1 MVNIAQLETLTSSGL
16 VRRAKKSLDKN
27 SVTWKDKGESVWT
40 YSFDGTNGKLDF
52 TELES
57 SQCDCPAEGLCKHI
71 VAAAISSINEG
82 DTKTDFVPQRL
93 NLEELFEEAGKVAC
107 RKAFREWSAN
117 WKEYFSQIDDNSSLE
132 LNTSPKALLKNETDH
147 CSLSWDN
154 KVAILGAAG
163 GLSAITVEGGDIKDK
178 LVSAAIYT
186 ALNNDHVVWPTWL
199 LDEEESSSNRIA
211 EEKSD
216 LKRKVKQQLISLV
229 SRGVRDLVPT
239 SIVELVTLVPSLK
252 SAGENRIGN
261 GILSLSTLIE
271 LRNNDHGLDPSVQIL
286 QQISMVYS
294 LCDSSAD
301 IQTYDSDYF
310 EHLNL
315 LCLGGHQWV
324 NNSGSVGLSMVFL
337 SDDGKLYS
345 ASLMRNKAGGGFS
358 PQQAWSK
365 QTLWSGAPINKDLPG
380 TYCALES
387 ASLNSWKSLSLSTK
401 TLFKR
406 ANKDGFDWQPITDWQ
421 DLKAVSEFGY
431 ALLKVK
437 RWISCDFDEAR
448 QQLMLQIED
457 DQKQVL
463 VVSQKYT
470 TDTENRIANLLE
482 HWSSQAKYL
491 LVRYV
496 PSEGAHTFEPIS
508 MYEKSWLSLDF
519 MKAKKARLNLLSRM
533 MSRFKKDA
541 PYQIPGDDEL
551 SILLTTLESELSEHP
566 YSNQLKLNAIGEQLD
581 SLGLNFLKAKLDFID
596 RDAMRVIQL
605 VYMIGVMTKRNATWP
620 IYCLANT

>member
-1 MVNIAQLETLTSSGL
+1 MVNIAQLETLTSAGL

-27 SVTWKDKGESVWT
+27 SVTWKDKDESVWT

-82 DTKTDFVPQRL
+82 DTEADFVPPSL

-107 RKAFREWSAN
+107 RKAYREWKTN
-117 WKEYFSQIDDNSSLE
+117 WKVYFDQIEDKSNLE
-132 LNTSPKALLKNETDH
+132 SNKSPKALLKNESDH

-154 KVAILGAAG
+154 KVAIFGAAG
-163 GLSAITVEGGDIKDK
+163 GLPGITVEGGDVKDK

-186 ALNNDHVVWPTWL
+186 ALKNDNVVWPTWL
-199 LDEEESSSNRIA
+199 LDEEESGSNRIA
-211 EEKSD
+211 EEKSS
-216 LKRKVKQQLISLV
+216 LKREVKQQMISLV
-229 SRGVRDLVPT
+229 SRGVRDLVPL

-252 SAGENRIGN
+252 SVGENRIGN
-261 GILSLSTLIE
+261 GILSLSALIE
-271 LRNNDHGLDPSVQIL
+271 QRNNGHGLDPSVQIL
-286 QQISMVYS
+286 QQISIVYS
-294 LCDSSAD
+294 LCDSTAD
-301 IQTYDSDYF
+301 IQTYESYYF

-380 TYCALES
+380 NYCVLES
-387 ASLNSWKSLSLSTK
+387 ASLNSWKSLSLSTR

-406 ANKDGFDWQPITDWQ
+406 ANKDGFDWQAITDWQ
-421 DLKAVSEFGY
+421 DLKTVSEFGY

-448 QQLMLQIED
+448 QELMLQIED

-463 VVSQKYT
+463 LVSQKYT
-470 TDTENRIANLLE
+470 KNTENRIANLLE
-482 HWSSQAKYL
+482 HWNFQARYL

-496 PSEGAHTFEPIS
+496 PKEGAHTFEPIS

-519 MKAKKARLNLLSRM
+519 MKAKKSRLSLLSRM
-533 MSRFKKDA
+533 IQRFKKDFS
-541 PYQIPGDDEL
+541 YQLSCDDEL
-551 SILLTTLESELSEHP
+551 SMLLSTLEYELSEHP
-566 YSNQLKLNAIGEQLD
+566 YFSQSKLNSIGMQLD
-581 SLGLNFLKAKLDFID
+581 SLGLGLLKDKLDLICGD
-596 RDAMRVIQL
+596 TEQLIQL
-605 VYMIGVMTKRNATWP
+605 VFIVGTMKKLNAKWP
-620 IYCLANT
+620 IYSLAN